1 MKKYSAIPTP
11 CYVLESERLEKNAK
25 ILEIVRQQS
34 GAKVLLALKGYAF
47 WREFGILRQKLNGC
61 CASGLYEAKLAFEEF
76 GGRESQKEICVYSP
90 AFKEAEMSAIL
101 PLATSI
107 IFNSFYQYA
116 TYKDRIL
123 DKNKQL
129 ENLGLSPIKMGLRIN
144 PLYSEVTPVIYNPC
158 SKVSRLGITPS
169 GFEKGVK
176 EHGLEGVSGLHF
188 HTHCEQNADAL
199 CRTLE
204 HVEKHFKPYLENME
218 WVNFGGGHH
227 ITRSDYDVNLL
238 IQTIKDFKERYHN
251 NIEVILE
258 PGEAIGWQCG
268 FLIAS
273 VIDIVK
279 NDQEIAIL
287 DASFSAHMPDCLE
300 MPYRPSILKISV
312 ENDEELVE
320 VEKGEN
326 QGAFSY
332 FLGGPTC
339 LAGDFMGSFS
349 FDAPLKRGDRIV
361 FQDMLHYTI
370 VKNNSF
376 NGVPL
381 PSLARLDQQGF
392 KILKN
397 FSYEDYK
404 DRN

>member
-25 ILEIVRQQS
+25 ILEIVCQQS

-90 AFKEAEMSAIL
+90 AFKEVEMNAIL

-158 SKVSRLGITPS
+158 SKVSRLGIVPS
-169 GFEKGVK
+169 EFEKGVK

-204 HVEKHFKPYLENME
+204 HVERHFKPYLENME

-251 NIEVILE
+251 IEVVLE

-273 VIDIVK
+273 VIDIIQ

-349 FDAPLKRGDRIV
+349 FETPLKRGDKIV
-361 FQDMLHYTI
+361 FQNMLHYTI

>member
-47 WREFGILRQKLNGC
+47 WREFGILRQRLNGC

-76 GGRESQKEICVYSP
+76 GGRESHKEICVYSP
-90 AFKEAEMSAIL
+90 AFKEVEMNAIL

-144 PLYSEVTPVIYNPC
+144 PLYSEVTPAIYNPC
-158 SKVSRLGITPS
+158 SKMSRLGITPS

-204 HVEKHFKPYLENME
+204 HVERHFKSYLENMA

-227 ITRSDYDVNLL
+227 ITKSDYDVNLL

-251 NIEVILE
+251 IEVVLE

-273 VIDIVK
+273 VIDIVQ

-312 ENDEELVE
+312 ENDEELIE

-349 FDAPLKRGDRIV
+349 FEKPLKRGDKIV

-381 PSLARLDQQGF
+381 PSLAKIDSQGF

-404 DRN
+404 NRN

>member
-47 WREFGILRQKLNGC
+47 WREFEILRQKLNGC

-144 PLYSEVTPVIYNPC
+144 PLYSEVTPAIYNPC

-169 GFEKGVK
+169 EFEKGVK

-251 NIEVILE
+251 IEVVLE

-300 MPYRPSILKISV
+300 MPYRPSILKVSV

-349 FDAPLKRGDRIV
+349 FDVPLKRGDKIV

-381 PSLARLDQQGF
+381 PSLAKLDQQGF

-404 DRN
+404 NRN

>member
-1 MKKYSAIPTP
+1 MKQYSAIPTP

-144 PLYSEVTPVIYNPC
+144 PLYSEVTPAIYNPC

-169 GFEKGVK
+169 EFEKGVK

-204 HVEKHFKPYLENME
+204 HVERHFKPYLENME

-251 NIEVILE
+251 IEVVLE

-312 ENDEELVE
+312 ENDEELIE

-349 FDAPLKRGDRIV
+349 FETPLKRGDKIV

-381 PSLARLDQQGF
+381 PSLAKLDQQGF
-392 KILKN
+392 KIIKN

-404 DRN
+404 NRN

>member
-25 ILEIVRQQS
+25 ILEIVCQQS

-144 PLYSEVTPVIYNPC
+144 PLYSEVTPAIYNPC
-158 SKVSRLGITPS
+158 SKVSRLGVTPS
-169 GFEKGVK
+169 EFEKGVK

-251 NIEVILE
+251 IEVVLE

-273 VIDIVK
+273 VIDIVQ

-300 MPYRPSILKISV
+300 MPYRPSILKVSV

-349 FDAPLKRGDRIV
+349 FDAPLKRGDKIV

-404 DRN
+404 NRN

>member
-144 PLYSEVTPVIYNPC
+144 PLYSEVTPAIYNPC

-169 GFEKGVK
+169 EFEKGVR

-204 HVEKHFKPYLENME
+204 HVGKHFKPYLENIE

-238 IQTIKDFKERYHN
+238 IQTIRDFKERYHD
-251 NIEVILE
+251 IEVVLE

-300 MPYRPSILKISV
+300 MPYRPSIFKISI
-312 ENDEELVE
+312 ENDEELIE

-349 FDAPLKRGDRIV
+349 FETPLKRGDKIV

-404 DRN
+404 NRN

>member
-107 IFNSFYQYA
+107 IFNSFYQYT

-144 PLYSEVTPVIYNPC
+144 PLYSEVTPAIYNPC
-158 SKVSRLGITPS
+158 SKVSRLGITPRE
-169 GFEKGVK
+169 FEKGVR

-251 NIEVILE
+251 IEVILE

-300 MPYRPSILKISV
+300 MPYRPSILKVSV

-339 LAGDFMGSFS
+339 LAGDFMGNFS
-349 FDAPLKRGDRIV
+349 FDVPLKRGDKIV

-381 PSLARLDQQGF
+381 PSLAKLDQQGF

-404 DRN
+404 NRN

>member
-34 GAKVLLALKGYAF
+34 RAKVLLALKGYAF

-144 PLYSEVTPVIYNPC
+144 PLYSEVTPAIYNPC
-158 SKVSRLGITPS
+158 SKVSRLGIVPS
-169 GFEKGVK
+169 EFEKGVK

-204 HVEKHFKPYLENME
+204 HVERHFKPYLENME

-238 IQTIKDFKERYHN
+238 IQTIKDFKERYH

-300 MPYRPSILKISV
+300 MPYRPNILKISV
-312 ENDEELVE
+312 ENDEELIE
-320 VEKGEN
+320 VERGEN

-349 FDAPLKRGDRIV
+349 FDTPLKRGDKIV

-404 DRN
+404 NRN

>member
-1 MKKYSAIPTP
+1 MKQYSAIPTP
-11 CYVLESERLEKNAK
+11 CYVLESERLEKNAN

-34 GAKVLLALKGYAF
+34 GAKILLALKGYAF
-47 WREFGILRQKLNGC
+47 WREFGILRKKLNGC
-61 CASGLYEAKLAFEEF
+61 CASGLYEARLAFEEF

-90 AFKEAEMSAIL
+90 AFKEAEINAIL
-101 PLATSI
+101 PLATSVV
-107 IFNSFYQYA
+107 FNSFYQYT

-123 DKNKQL
+123 EKNKQL
-129 ENLGLSPIKMGLRIN
+129 EKLGLSPIKMGLRIN
-144 PLYSEVTPVIYNPC
+144 PLYSEVTPAIYNPC
-158 SKVSRLGITPS
+158 SKTSRLGIAPS
-169 GFEKGVK
+169 EFEKGVK
-176 EHGLEGVSGLHF
+176 EHGLEGVNGLHF
-188 HTHCEQNADAL
+188 HTHCEQNADVL

-204 HVEKHFKPYLENME
+204 HVERHFKPYLEGME

-251 NIEVILE
+251 IEVILE

-279 NDQEIAIL
+279 NGQEIAIL

-300 MPYRPSILKISV
+300 MPYRPSILKISI
-312 ENDEELVE
+312 ENDEELIE

-349 FDAPLKRGDRIV
+349 FDTPLKRGDKIL
-361 FQDMLHYTI
+361 FKDMLHYTI

-381 PSLARLDQQGF
+381 PSLAKIDEQGF

-404 DRN
+404 NRN

>member
-25 ILEIVRQQS
+25 ILEIVCQQS

-47 WREFGILRQKLNGC
+47 WREFEILRQKLDGC

-144 PLYSEVTPVIYNPC
+144 PLYSEVTPAIYNPC
-158 SKVSRLGITPS
+158 SKVSRLGIVPS
-169 GFEKGVK
+169 EFERGVK

-204 HVEKHFKPYLENME
+204 HVERHFKPYLENME

-251 NIEVILE
+251 IEVVLE

-312 ENDEELVE
+312 ENDEELIE
-320 VEKGEN
+320 VERGEN

-349 FDAPLKRGDRIV
+349 FDAPLKRGDKIV

-404 DRN
+404 NRN

>member
-76 GGRESQKEICVYSP
+76 GGRESHKEICVYSP
-90 AFKEAEMSAIL
+90 AFKEAEMNAIL

-144 PLYSEVTPVIYNPC
+144 PLYSEVTPAIYNPC
-158 SKVSRLGITPS
+158 SEVSRLGITPS

-251 NIEVILE
+251 IEVVLE

-300 MPYRPSILKISV
+300 MPYHPSIFKISV
-312 ENDEELVE
+312 ENDEELIE

-349 FDAPLKRGDRIV
+349 FETPLKRGDKIV

-404 DRN
+404 NRN

>member
-144 PLYSEVTPVIYNPC
+144 PLYSEVTPAIYNPC

-169 GFEKGVK
+169 EFEKGAK

-204 HVEKHFKPYLENME
+204 HVERHFKPYLENME

-238 IQTIKDFKERYHN
+238 IQTIKDFKERYH

-349 FDAPLKRGDRIV
+349 FDAPLKRGDKIV

-381 PSLARLDQQGF
+381 PSLAKLDQQGF

-404 DRN
+404 NRN

>member
-1 MKKYSAIPTP
+1 MKKYSVIPTP

-47 WREFGILRQKLNGC
+47 WREFGILRQRLNGC

-76 GGRESQKEICVYSP
+76 GGRESHKEICVYSP

-144 PLYSEVTPVIYNPC
+144 PLYSEVTPAIYNPC
-158 SKVSRLGITPS
+158 SKTSRLGITPS

-204 HVEKHFKPYLENME
+204 HVEKHFRPYLENME

-251 NIEVILE
+251 IEVILE

-273 VIDIVK
+273 VIDIVQ

-300 MPYRPSILKISV
+300 MPYRPSIFKISV
-312 ENDEELVE
+312 ENDEEIIE

-349 FDAPLKRGDRIV
+349 FETPLKRGDKIV

-381 PSLARLDQQGF
+381 PSLAKLDQQEF

-404 DRN
+404 NRN

>member
-76 GGRESQKEICVYSP
+76 GGRESHKEICVYSP

-144 PLYSEVTPVIYNPC
+144 PLYSEVTPAIYNPC
-158 SKVSRLGITPS
+158 SKMSRLGITPS

-227 ITRSDYDVNLL
+227 ITKSDYDVNLL
-238 IQTIKDFKERYHN
+238 IQTIKDFKERYH

-273 VIDIVK
+273 VIDIVQ

-300 MPYRPSILKISV
+300 MPYRPSIFKISV

-349 FDAPLKRGDRIV
+349 FDTPLKRGDKIV

-381 PSLARLDQQGF
+381 PSLAKLDQQGF

-404 DRN
+404 NRN

>member
-101 PLATSI
+101 PLATSV

-144 PLYSEVTPVIYNPC
+144 PLYSEVTPAIYNPC

-169 GFEKGVK
+169 EFEKGVK

-204 HVEKHFKPYLENME
+204 HVERHFKPYLENME

-238 IQTIKDFKERYHN
+238 IQTIKDFKERYH

-312 ENDEELVE
+312 ENDEEIIE

-349 FDAPLKRGDRIV
+349 FDTPLKRGDKIV

-381 PSLARLDQQGF
+381 PSLAKLDQQGF

-404 DRN
+404 NRN

>member
-144 PLYSEVTPVIYNPC
+144 PLYSEVTPAIYNPC

-169 GFEKGVK
+169 EFEKGVK

-204 HVEKHFKPYLENME
+204 HVERHFKPYLENME

-238 IQTIKDFKERYHN
+238 IQTIKDFKERYHD
-251 NIEVILE
+251 IEVVLE

-300 MPYRPSILKISV
+300 MPYRPSILKVSV
-312 ENDEELVE
+312 ENDEELIE

-349 FDAPLKRGDRIV
+349 FDAPLKRGDKIV

-404 DRN
+404 NRN

>member
-76 GGRESQKEICVYSP
+76 GGRESHKEICVYSP

-144 PLYSEVTPVIYNPC
+144 PLYSEVTPAIYNPC

-204 HVEKHFKPYLENME
+204 HVEKHFKPYLENMV

-251 NIEVILE
+251 VEVVLE

-273 VIDIVK
+273 VIDIVQ

-300 MPYRPSILKISV
+300 MPYRPSILKISI
-312 ENDEELVE
+312 ENDEEIIE

-349 FDAPLKRGDRIV
+349 FDAPLKRGDKIV

-381 PSLARLDQQGF
+381 PSLAKLNQQGF

-404 DRN
+404 NRN

>member
-90 AFKEAEMSAIL
+90 AFKESEMSTIL

-144 PLYSEVTPVIYNPC
+144 PLYSEVTPAIYNPC

-251 NIEVILE
+251 IEVVLE

-273 VIDIVK
+273 VIDIVQ

-312 ENDEELVE
+312 ENDEELIE
-320 VEKGEN
+320 IEKGEN

-349 FDAPLKRGDRIV
+349 FDAPLKRGDKIV

-381 PSLARLDQQGF
+381 PSLAKLDQQGF

-404 DRN
+404 NRN

>member
-76 GGRESQKEICVYSP
+76 GGRESEKEICVYSP

-144 PLYSEVTPVIYNPC
+144 PLYSEVTPAIYNPC

-169 GFEKGVK
+169 EFEKGVK
-176 EHGLEGVSGLHF
+176 EYGLEGVSGLHF

-204 HVEKHFKPYLENME
+204 HVERHFKPYLENME

-238 IQTIKDFKERYHN
+238 IQTIKDFKERYH

-300 MPYRPSILKISV
+300 MPYRPSILKVSV

-320 VEKGEN
+320 VERGEN

-332 FLGGPTC
+332 VLGGPTC

-349 FDAPLKRGDRIV
+349 FDAPLKRGDKIV
-361 FQDMLHYTI
+361 FEDMLHYTI

>member
-90 AFKEAEMSAIL
+90 AFKEAEMNAIL

-144 PLYSEVTPVIYNPC
+144 PLYSEVTPAIYNPC

-169 GFEKGVK
+169 EFEKGVK

-204 HVEKHFKPYLENME
+204 HVERHFKPYLENME

-251 NIEVILE
+251 IEVILE

-273 VIDIVK
+273 VIDIVQ

-312 ENDEELVE
+312 ENDEEIVE

-349 FDAPLKRGDRIV
+349 FDAPLKRGDKIV

-404 DRN
+404 NRN

>member
-47 WREFGILRQKLNGC
+47 WREFEVLRQKLNGC

-144 PLYSEVTPVIYNPC
+144 PLYSEVTPAIYNPC

-169 GFEKGVK
+169 EFEKGVK

-204 HVEKHFKPYLENME
+204 HVERHFKPYLENME

-251 NIEVILE
+251 IEVVLE

-273 VIDIVK
+273 VIDIVQ
-279 NDQEIAIL
+279 NNQEIAIL
-287 DASFSAHMPDCLE
+287 DASFSTHMPDCLE
-300 MPYRPSILKISV
+300 MPYRPNILKISV
-312 ENDEELVE
+312 ENDEELIE

-349 FDAPLKRGDRIV
+349 FETPLKRGDKIV

-404 DRN
+404 NRN

>member
-76 GGRESQKEICVYSP
+76 GGRESHKEICVYSP

-144 PLYSEVTPVIYNPC
+144 PLYSEVTPAIYNPC
-158 SKVSRLGITPS
+158 SKTSRLGITPS
-169 GFEKGVK
+169 EFEKGVK

-204 HVEKHFKPYLENME
+204 HVEKYFKPYLENMA

-227 ITRSDYDVNLL
+227 ITKSDYDVNLL
-238 IQTIKDFKERYHN
+238 IQTIRDFKERYHD
-251 NIEVILE
+251 IEVVLE

-273 VIDIVK
+273 VIDIVQ

-320 VEKGEN
+320 VERGEN

-349 FDAPLKRGDRIV
+349 FDTPLKRGDKIV

-381 PSLARLDQQGF
+381 PSLAKLDQQGF

-404 DRN
+404 NRN

>member
-144 PLYSEVTPVIYNPC
+144 PLYSEVTPAIYNPC
-158 SKVSRLGITPS
+158 SKVSRLGIVPS
-169 GFEKGVK
+169 EFEKGVK

-238 IQTIKDFKERYHN
+238 IQTIKDFKERYHD
-251 NIEVILE
+251 IEVILE

-273 VIDIVK
+273 VIDIVQ

-300 MPYRPSILKISV
+300 MPYRPSILKVSV
-312 ENDEELVE
+312 ENDEEIIE

-404 DRN
+404 NRN

>member
-76 GGRESQKEICVYSP
+76 GGRESHKEICVYSP

-123 DKNKQL
+123 EKNKQL
-129 ENLGLSPIKMGLRIN
+129 ENLGLSPIKMGIRIN
-144 PLYSEVTPVIYNPC
+144 PLYSEVTPAIYNPC

-169 GFEKGVK
+169 GFEEGVK

-204 HVEKHFKPYLENME
+204 HVEKHFRPYLENME

-251 NIEVILE
+251 IEVILE

-273 VIDIVK
+273 VIDIVQ
-279 NDQEIAIL
+279 NDQEIAVL

-300 MPYRPSILKISV
+300 MPYRPSILKVSV
-312 ENDEELVE
+312 ENDEELIE

-349 FDAPLKRGDRIV
+349 FDTPLKRGDKIV

-381 PSLARLDQQGF
+381 PSLAKLDQQGF

-404 DRN
+404 NRN

>member
-144 PLYSEVTPVIYNPC
+144 PLYSEVTPAIYNPC

-204 HVEKHFKPYLENME
+204 HVEKHFKPYFENME

-227 ITRSDYDVNLL
+227 ITRNDYDVNLL

-251 NIEVILE
+251 IEVVLE

-312 ENDEELVE
+312 ENDEELIE

-349 FDAPLKRGDRIV
+349 FEAPLKRGDKIV

-404 DRN
+404 NRN

>member
-1 MKKYSAIPTP
+1 MKQFSAIPTP
-11 CYVLESERLEKNAK
+11 CYVLESERLEKNAN

-34 GAKVLLALKGYAF
+34 GAKILLALKGYAF
-47 WREFGILRQKLNGC
+47 WREFGILRKKLNGC

-90 AFKEAEMSAIL
+90 AFKEAEINAIL
-101 PLATSI
+101 PLATSVV
-107 IFNSFYQYA
+107 FNSFYQYT

-123 DKNKQL
+123 EKNKQL
-129 ENLGLSPIKMGLRIN
+129 EKLGLSPIKMGLRIN
-144 PLYSEVTPVIYNPC
+144 PLYSEVTPAIYNPC
-158 SKVSRLGITPS
+158 SKTSRLGIAPS
-169 GFEKGVK
+169 EFEKGVK
-176 EHGLEGVSGLHF
+176 EHGLEGVNGLHF

-204 HVEKHFKPYLENME
+204 HVERHFKPYLEGME

-251 NIEVILE
+251 IEVVLE

-279 NDQEIAIL
+279 NGQEIAIL

-300 MPYRPSILKISV
+300 MPYRPSILKISI
-312 ENDEELVE
+312 ENDEELIE

-349 FDAPLKRGDRIV
+349 FDTPLKRGDKIL
-361 FQDMLHYTI
+361 FKDMLHYTI

-381 PSLARLDQQGF
+381 PSLAKIDEQGF

-404 DRN
+404 NRN

>member
-34 GAKVLLALKGYAF
+34 GAKILLALKGYAF

-101 PLATSI
+101 PLATNI

-144 PLYSEVTPVIYNPC
+144 PLYSEVTPAIYNPC
-158 SKVSRLGITPS
+158 SKVSRLGIVPS
-169 GFEKGVK
+169 EFEKGVK

-204 HVEKHFKPYLENME
+204 HVERHFKPYLENME

-251 NIEVILE
+251 IEVVLE

-300 MPYRPSILKISV
+300 MPYRPSILKVSV
-312 ENDEELVE
+312 ENDEELIE

-349 FDAPLKRGDRIV
+349 FDAPLKRGDKIV

-381 PSLARLDQQGF
+381 PSLARLDQQEF

-404 DRN
+404 NRN

>member
-116 TYKDRIL
+116 AYKDRIL

-144 PLYSEVTPVIYNPC
+144 PLYSEVTPAIYNPC
-158 SKVSRLGITPS
+158 SKVSRLGIVPS
-169 GFEKGVK
+169 EFEKGVR

-204 HVEKHFKPYLENME
+204 HVEKHFGSYLENME

-238 IQTIKDFKERYHN
+238 IQTIKDFKERYH

-312 ENDEELVE
+312 ENDEELIG

-332 FLGGPTC
+332 FLGGTTC

-349 FDAPLKRGDRIV
+349 FDAPLKRGDKIV

-404 DRN
+404 NRN

>member
-25 ILEIVRQQS
+25 ILEIVHQQS

-144 PLYSEVTPVIYNPC
+144 PLYSEVTPAIYNPC
-158 SKVSRLGITPS
+158 SKVSRLGIVPS
-169 GFEKGVK
+169 EFEKGVK

-204 HVEKHFKPYLENME
+204 HVERHFKPYLENMK

-238 IQTIKDFKERYHN
+238 IQTIKDFKERYH

-349 FDAPLKRGDRIV
+349 FDAPLKRGDKIV
-361 FQDMLHYTI
+361 FQDMFHYTI

-404 DRN
+404 NRN

>member
-144 PLYSEVTPVIYNPC
+144 PLYSEVTPAIYNPC
-158 SKVSRLGITPS
+158 SKVSRLGIVPS
-169 GFEKGVK
+169 EFEKGVK

-204 HVEKHFKPYLENME
+204 HVERHFKPYLENME

-251 NIEVILE
+251 IEVILE

-273 VIDIVK
+273 VIDIVQ

-404 DRN
+404 NRN

>member
-47 WREFGILRQKLNGC
+47 WREFEILRQKLNGC

-158 SKVSRLGITPS
+158 SKVSRLGIVPS
-169 GFEKGVK
+169 EFEKGVK

-251 NIEVILE
+251 MEVILE

-287 DASFSAHMPDCLE
+287 DASFSTHMPDCLE

-349 FDAPLKRGDRIV
+349 FDAPLKRGDKIV

-381 PSLARLDQQGF
+381 PSLAKLDQQGF

-404 DRN
+404 NRN

>member
-144 PLYSEVTPVIYNPC
+144 PLYSEVTPAIYNPC

-238 IQTIKDFKERYHN
+238 IQTIKNFKERYHD
-251 NIEVILE
+251 IEVILE

-273 VIDIVK
+273 VIDIVQ

-300 MPYRPSILKISV
+300 MPYRPSILKVSV

-349 FDAPLKRGDRIV
+349 FDAPLKRGDKIV

-381 PSLARLDQQGF
+381 PSLAKLDQQGF

-404 DRN
+404 NRN

>member
-34 GAKVLLALKGYAF
+34 GAKILLALKGYAF

-101 PLATSI
+101 PLATSV

-144 PLYSEVTPVIYNPC
+144 PLYSEVIPAIYNPC
-158 SKVSRLGITPS
+158 SKVSRLGIVPS
-169 GFEKGVK
+169 EFEKGVR

-204 HVEKHFKPYLENME
+204 HVERHFKPYLENME

-251 NIEVILE
+251 IEVVLE

-300 MPYRPSILKISV
+300 MPYRPSILKVSV
-312 ENDEELVE
+312 EDDEELVE

-349 FDAPLKRGDRIV
+349 FETPLKRGDKIV

-404 DRN
+404 NRN

>member
-90 AFKEAEMSAIL
+90 AFKETEMSAIL

-144 PLYSEVTPVIYNPC
+144 PLYSEVTPAIYNPC

-204 HVEKHFKPYLENME
+204 HVERYFKPYLENMA

-238 IQTIKDFKERYHN
+238 IQTIKDFKERYHD
-251 NIEVILE
+251 IEVILE

-273 VIDIVK
+273 VIDIVQ

-312 ENDEELVE
+312 ENDEELIE

-349 FDAPLKRGDRIV
+349 FEAPLKRGDKIV

-381 PSLARLDQQGF
+381 PSLAKLDQQGF

-404 DRN
+404 NRN

>member
-90 AFKEAEMSAIL
+90 AFKEAEISAIL

-144 PLYSEVTPVIYNPC
+144 PLYSEVTPAIYNPC

-169 GFEKGVK
+169 EFEKGVK

-238 IQTIKDFKERYHN
+238 IQTIRDFKERYHN
-251 NIEVILE
+251 IEVVLE

-326 QGAFSY
+326 QGTFSY

-349 FDAPLKRGDRIV
+349 FDTPLKRGDKIV

-381 PSLARLDQQGF
+381 PSLAKLDQQGF

>member
-144 PLYSEVTPVIYNPC
+144 PLYSEVTPAIYNPC
-158 SKVSRLGITPS
+158 SKVSRLGIVPS
-169 GFEKGVK
+169 EFEKGVK

-204 HVEKHFKPYLENME
+204 HVERHFKPYLENME

-251 NIEVILE
+251 IEVILE

-273 VIDIVK
+273 VIDIVQ

-300 MPYRPSILKISV
+300 MPYRPSILKVSV
-312 ENDEELVE
+312 ENDEELIE

-349 FDAPLKRGDRIV
+349 FETPLKRGDKIV

-404 DRN
+404 NRN

>member
-34 GAKVLLALKGYAF
+34 GAKILLALKGYAF

-101 PLATSI
+101 PLATSV

-116 TYKDRIL
+116 AYKDRIL

-144 PLYSEVTPVIYNPC
+144 PLYSEVTPAIYNPC

-169 GFEKGVK
+169 EFEKGVR

-204 HVEKHFKPYLENME
+204 HVERHFKPYLENME

-251 NIEVILE
+251 IEVILE

-279 NDQEIAIL
+279 NDQEIVIL

-349 FDAPLKRGDRIV
+349 FDAPLKRGDKIV

>member
-144 PLYSEVTPVIYNPC
+144 PLYSEVTPAIYNPC

-169 GFEKGVK
+169 EFEKGVK

-204 HVEKHFKPYLENME
+204 HVERHFKPYLENME

-238 IQTIKDFKERYHN
+238 IQTIKNFKERYHN
-251 NIEVILE
+251 IEVVLE

-349 FDAPLKRGDRIV
+349 FEAPLKRGDKIV

-381 PSLARLDQQGF
+381 PSLAKLDQQGF

>member
-144 PLYSEVTPVIYNPC
+144 PLYSEVTPAIYNPC

-169 GFEKGVK
+169 EFEKGVK

-251 NIEVILE
+251 IEVILE

-300 MPYRPSILKISV
+300 MPYRPSILKVSV

-349 FDAPLKRGDRIV
+349 FDAPLKRGDKIV

-404 DRN
+404 NRN